1 MNVLGIKIELGQ
13 WSRFILVFL
22 IKSIMEKQRKYLKN
36 NKTIKMQNEMKK
48 NPKKQDFQ
56 MTVQIICELHVAKE
70 KQQEQLTY
78 MQGLYKKEKEN
89 HQFFLF

>member
-1 MNVLGIKIELGQ
+1 
-13 WSRFILVFL
+13 
-22 IKSIMEKQRKYLKN
+22 
-36 NKTIKMQNEMKK
+36 
-48 NPKKQDFQ
+48 